1 MLFNLQWRHNE
12 VDNKKYAFIAPIVS
26 VLLIVSTGFFA
37 VFSALSQAPL
47 KSIPVDWGWIGF
59 FFVFIIGYFFSI
71 ILCGGRVGLTERLL
85 LSIGLGFGLTFIDM
99 ILLGVFGNFTF
110 FTILLTQVLLS
121 IVLIGI
127 AFHRGWRLT
136 SAFDFKKGNLKT
148 PKLSILRTT
157 LIALVCVS
165 GFFALYKTVILPA
178 TEWDSLA
185 YGVNYAKILF
195 ESGNVPLIAGPSIGL
210 EMSASYPP
218 GVQLTAVFL
227 YIFAGSANDFYYRL
241 LSPIFG
247 LLTVLVTYK
256 FAMLLNKDRTLS
268 VYAVSFL
275 SIIPFFWEQ
284 FLNESY
290 LMALTLM
297 FTACSYFFYKAYV
310 VSAADAKKYEIVGA
324 LFCSFAALTSYTG
337 LLAFSIPL
345 LYALHKK
352 VGLKRTAGLVVFSLL
367 LIAPWYL
374 RNLVLLGNP
383 VYPFMGIGKYLDPLL
398 LSSTSQHFQQY
409 LLVPE
414 YLWTSVISKLGMA
427 VIGVG
432 IVYFTFS
439 KRKQFDF
446 ILPYYLPFV
455 CLAIMGL
462 YVAFPRYLIIAA
474 PSLMVI
480 FTAYIGL
487 LFSRKPKWSS
497 AILAALLALLILG
510 SAFMLPHINAVKP
523 SAKEGET
530 QSLYLSRIYEEGDAW
545 AWINENTPENARVAT
560 FDIKDY
566 YLKRSIL
573 HLDGNESAPLY
584 QMKTINESIAFLNQ
598 KGVTYILSVPWAS
611 IGDKRMPPAYLW
623 CPLTR
628 YLGDP
633 ECLPTVF
640 IGKNGTAVYHV
651 GLVNETEVAQTFTQ
665 KNMVLPA
672 KHYVFNLTIKNS
684 AVSHDAQ
691 FYLPIP
697 VDLRNGTLTAYVN
710 TSKPITIQLWG
721 GLISPAELSKKA
733 ETSVPIIDWPVQA
746 LNSSG
751 FEEPSFTW
759 LVDKAG
765 YFTVRLLDKQTSL
778 AADFNV
784 TFDIFFANY
793 FETVN

>member
-1 MLFNLQWRHNE
+1 
-12 VDNKKYAFIAPIVS
+12 
-26 VLLIVSTGFFA
+26 
-37 VFSALSQAPL
+37 L
-47 KSIPVDWGWIGF
+47 KSIPIDGGWLGF
-59 FFVFIIGYFFSI
+59 LFIFINGYFFSV
-71 ILCGGRVGLTERLL
+71 ILNRDSVGLIERLL
-85 LSIGLGFGLTFIDM
+85 LSIGLGFGLTFVGM
-99 ILLGVFGNFTF
+99 ILLSFFGVFTF
-110 FTILLTQVLLS
+110 FTILLTQIVLS
-121 IVLIGI
+121 ISLIGFLLI
-127 AFHRGWRLT
+127 RRWQLKMPLLN
-136 SAFDFKKGNLKT
+136 FKTQNLKIT
-148 PKLSILRTT
+148 KPSMLQTI
-157 LIALVCVS
+157 LIALICVL
-165 GFFALYKTVILPA
+165 GIFALYKTLMLPA

-218 GVQLTAVFL
+218 GVQLAAVFL

-247 LLTVLVTYK
+247 LLTALVTYK
-256 FAMLLNKDRTLS
+256 FAMLLNKNKTLS

-275 SIIPFFWEQ
+275 AVIPFFWEQ
-284 FLNESY
+284 FIQESY

-310 VSAADAKKYEIVGA
+310 TSTFCAKKYEIIGA

-345 LYALHKK
+345 LYAIHKK
-352 VGLKRTAGLVVFSLL
+352 IGLKRTAGLVGFSLL

-383 VYPFMGIGKYLDPLL
+383 VYPFLGFGKYLDPLL
-398 LSSTSQHFQQY
+398 LSSTSQHFQHY
-409 LLVPE
+409 LLVPD
-414 YLWTSVISKLGMA
+414 YLLISVLSKLGMV

-439 KRKQFDF
+439 KRKKFDF

-474 PSLMVI
+474 PSLIVI

-487 LFSRKPKWSS
+487 LFSRKPKWSTT
-497 AILAALLALLILG
+497 ILAALLALLILG

-523 SAKEGET
+523 SAKEVET
-530 QSLYLSRIYEEGDAW
+530 QSLYLSRIYEEGDSW
-545 AWINENTPENARVAT
+545 AWINQNTPINARVAT

-566 YLKRSIL
+566 YLQRSIL
-573 HLDGNESAPLY
+573 HLDGNESTPLY
-584 QMKTINESIAFLNQ
+584 QMKNINDSMAFLKQ

-611 IGDKRMPPAYLW
+611 IGDTRMPPAYLW
-623 CPLTR
+623 CPLTK

-640 IGKNGTAVYHV
+640 IGTNGTAVYHV
-651 GLVNETEVAQTFTQ
+651 GPVNETEVAQTFAQ
-665 KNMVLPA
+665 KNMVLPTN
-672 KHYVFNLTIKNS
+672 HYVFNLTIINNS
-684 AVSHDAQ
+684 AQ

-721 GLISPAELSKKA
+721 GLISPAELSEKA

-765 YFTVRLLDKQTSL
+765 YFTIRLLDKQASS

-784 TFDIFFANY
+784 TFDIFFDNY
-793 FETVN
+793 FETSNQT